1 MKHKL
6 AAVTLLTFAA
16 CDRGK
21 IEPPQRVNIEVTGSP
36 ECLAR
41 VVNRIGLSA
50 ATMPLWSDHIGTME
64 FGPVE
69 AVMVPKAVDRLRTT
83 KCMQS
88 IKQRPC
94 ANPLSDVDIC
104 NARER
109 HS

>member
-16 CDRGK
+16 CDRGE

-41 VVNRIGLSA
+41 VFNRIGLSA
-50 ATMPLWSDHIGTME
+50 ATMPVWSDHIGAME

-69 AVMVPKAVDRLRTT
+69 TIKVSKAVDRLRTT
-83 KCMQS
+83 KCIQS

-94 ANPLSDVDIC
+94 ANPLSDVDKC

-109 HS
+109 HI